1 MSLKAQSPGHPAARP
16 NASGQRVL
24 HQEHSHITVFAVCC
38 AYMHQASDPGVR
50 PCMRGFVCGCLGAV
64 HPSDKDEHCGM
75 PGVAPAALAHASPH
89 RPVSPPSAP
98 RSTLV
103 LHRGYGVAP
112 RVELAAGAR
121 SPASQTWLPHTAA
134 RATRRTPASRNSWLP
149 AAAPRASSS
158 ARVAAD
164 ARRSC
169 RGLQTLC

>member
-1 MSLKAQSPGHPAARP
+1 MRHAIGG
-16 NASGQRVL
+16 ASGARARVASQTCVSTERSVLNTRFCTEGLGL
-24 HQEHSHITVFAVCC
+24 H
-38 AYMHQASDPGVR
+38 P
-50 PCMRGFVCGCLGAV
+50 
-64 HPSDKDEHCGM
+64 
-75 PGVAPAALAHASPH
+75 
-89 RPVSPPSAP
+89 
-98 RSTLV
+98 
-103 LHRGYGVAP
+103 
-112 RVELAAGAR
+112 GAR